1 MTGISGP
8 SMRRGLSTPT
18 RAAIFSALAL
28 CSFAQSSAERGGSPK
43 EVVELFLKAD
53 ATGER
58 LTIEGQRRAAAFFE
72 RPSPVSRSQ
81 TLTVGTCE
89 MTGQVIV
96 TGDRAEVWTEGD
108 LWGTIDPTAR
118 FSPSVPGPDG
128 RSAGPV
134 LLRCQF
140 ILVFSDT
147 YWELAPDGLS
157 LKQTKGKAAW
167 RIESTNWGPQL
178 SLATAVRYLTGL
190 RDKSGNPAVRKN
202 AEKSL
207 AELRGL

>member
-1 MTGISGP
+1 MTGTSGLL
-8 SMRRGLSTPT
+8 MRRGLSAPV
-18 RAAIFSALAL
+18 RAAIFAALAL

-43 EVVELFLKAD
+43 EVVEMFLKAD
-53 ATGER
+53 ANGER
-58 LTIEGQRRAAAFFE
+58 LTIEGQRRAATFFA
-72 RPSPVSRSQ
+72 RPSSVSRSQ

-89 MTGQVIV
+89 TPGQPVV
-96 TGDRAEVWTEGD
+96 TGNRAEVWTEGD
-108 LWGTIDPTAR
+108 LWGKIDPTAR
-118 FSPSVPGPDG
+118 FSPSSPGPDG
-128 RSAGPV
+128 RSAGPIF
-134 LLRCQF
+134 LRCQF

-167 RIESTNWGPQL
+167 RIQSADLGPYL

-190 RDKSGNPAVRKN
+190 RDKSGDTAIRKN